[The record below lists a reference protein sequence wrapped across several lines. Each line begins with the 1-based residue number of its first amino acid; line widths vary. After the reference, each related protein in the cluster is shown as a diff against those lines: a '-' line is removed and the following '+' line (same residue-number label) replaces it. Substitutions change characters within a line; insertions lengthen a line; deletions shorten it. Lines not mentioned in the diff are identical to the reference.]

1 MTKGKPSNVP
11 ASVRQR
17 LLNLAQQTNQDFG
30 LLLTKYSLERLLYR
44 LSVSPHRDGFV
55 LKGALLFDL
64 WTAHPHRP
72 TRDLDLLGHGD
83 SSLEK
88 YRRLFSEI
96 CEQTVEDDGLNF
108 MANTVAAEG
117 IKDDEDY
124 EGVRVFGTTGKV
136 YISRVNSMPDGVN
149 FVDQRSTADAK
160 IKLFRSLFR
169 GRDDVYPR
177 RFESRKTGKSGYA
190 PACGNEWIR
199 GICEKPRI
207 KCADC
212 QHQRFLPITDEVI
225 RWHLSGF
232 DPAGQPFVAGIYP
245 MLQDE
250 TCFFLAVDFDKE
262 GWREDAGAYLE
273 TCRAM
278 GITAVLERSR

>member
-44 LSVSPHRDGFV
+44 LSVSPHRDGLV

-64 WTAHPHRP
+64 WTAHPHCP

-108 MANTVAAEG
+108 MANTVVAER

-124 EGVRVFGTTGKV
+124 EGV
-136 YISRVNSMPDGVN
+136 GVLLQAREWPG
-149 FVDQRSTADAK
+149 FHYRSTSVLA
-160 IKLFRSLFR
+160 IS
-169 GRDDVYPR
+169 
-177 RFESRKTGKSGYA
+177 SRPLRLKSS
-190 PACGNEWIR
+190 IR
-199 GICEKPRI
+199 PC
-207 KCADC
+207 
-212 QHQRFLPITDEVI
+212 
-225 RWHLSGF
+225 
-232 DPAGQPFVAGIYP
+232 
-245 MLQDE
+245 
-250 TCFFLAVDFDKE
+250 
-262 GWREDAGAYLE
+262 
-273 TCRAM
+273 
-278 GITAVLERSR
+278 

>member
-1 MTKGKPSNVP
+1 M
-11 ASVRQR
+11 ACIVRPM
-17 LLNLAQQTNQDFG
+17 LLEATLVNQ
-30 LLLTKYSLERLLYR
+30 
-44 LSVSPHRDGFV
+44 H
-55 LKGALLFDL
+55 
-64 WTAHPHRP
+64 
-72 TRDLDLLGHGD
+72 
-83 SSLEK
+83 
-88 YRRLFSEI
+88 
-96 CEQTVEDDGLNF
+96 
-108 MANTVAAEG
+108 
-117 IKDDEDY
+117 
-124 EGVRVFGTTGKV
+124 
-136 YISRVNSMPDGVN
+136 
-149 FVDQRSTADAK
+149 STADAK
-160 IKLFRSLFR
+160 IRLFRSLFR

-232 DPAGQPFVAGIYP
+232 DPAGQPFVAGVYP

-262 GWREDAGAYLE
+262 GWREDAGAFLK
-273 TCRAM
+273 TCMLWAYRLCWNGPDPVMA
-278 GITAVLERSR
+278 GTCGSSSRRPSPPHLREGWVHSF